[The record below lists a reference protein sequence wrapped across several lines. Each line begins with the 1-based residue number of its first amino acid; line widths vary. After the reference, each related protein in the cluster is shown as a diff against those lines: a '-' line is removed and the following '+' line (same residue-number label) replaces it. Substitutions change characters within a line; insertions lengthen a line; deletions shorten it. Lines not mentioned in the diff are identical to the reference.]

1 MFAHKTNP
9 SPGITSPLTPAQTA
23 YSTGTFR
30 GTYEEGGKTFG
41 TGGPAVVSKERPAA
55 HAVAPLS
62 ATRPQGTTTT
72 YHVHQGRGVE
82 VENVGF
88 VVRTNF
94 NRHNEP
100 VVQVYPYAID
110 PTTSGAFFDPKI
122 STIIGRLVQMV
133 REQGVSVNIDGHRS
147 QVAPREIVGDICV
160 QDFHGR
166 KPVGWV
172 KPGDTAA
179 SLKDISFTL
188 R

>member
-1 MFAHKTNP
+1 MFAHKTTP
-9 SPGITSPLTPAQTA
+9 STGTTAALAPAQTT

-30 GTYEEGGKTFG
+30 GTYEEGGKSFSI
-41 TGGPAVVSKERPAA
+41 GGPSVISKERPAA

-62 ATRPQGTTTT
+62 VTRPPGSTTT
-72 YHVHQGRGVE
+72 YYVDQGRGVE
-82 VENVGF
+82 VDNVGF

-110 PTTSGAFFDPKI
+110 PTKSGAFFDPKI
-122 STIIGRLVQMV
+122 STIVGRLVQMV
-133 REQGVSVNIDGHRS
+133 REEGISIKIDGQRS
-147 QVAPREIVGDICV
+147 QVAARQIVGDICV

-166 KPVGWV
+166 KPIAWT
-172 KPGDTAA
+172 KPGDNAA
-179 SLKDISFTL
+179 SLKDISFTF

>member
-1 MFAHKTNP
+1 MLAHKSTP
-9 SPGITSPLTPAQTA
+9 SPGTTAPPTPAQTS

-30 GTYEEGGKTFG
+30 GTYEEGGKSFG
-41 TGGPAVVSKERPAA
+41 IGGPAVVSKERPAA

-62 ATRPQGTTTT
+62 AARPQGSTAT
-72 YHVHQGRGVE
+72 YYVDQGRGLE
-82 VENVGF
+82 VDNVGF

-110 PTTSGAFFDPKI
+110 PTKSGAFFDPKI
-122 STIIGRLVQMV
+122 STIVGRLVQMV
-133 REQGVSVNIDGHRS
+133 KEQGVSVTIDGHRA

-160 QDFHGR
+160 QDYHGR
-166 KPVGWV
+166 KPAGWL
-172 KPGDTAA
+172 KPGDNAA
-179 SLKDISFTL
+179 SLKDLSFTF